1 MIYSNTLHGYWFL
14 GITITLLAINHFI
27 IPVAGTDANLIC
39 LFLILTIG
47 ISHGSLDNLKGNKI
61 LKLYKIKNKIIFY
74 LVYIALALLLT
85 ILWLI
90 APSLT
95 LVIFLLVAAYHFGK
109 EDCQLISFDEALYKD
124 LDELFAK
131 RLIKDYKTNKKLE
144 AIFYLIK
151 GSIVIIAP
159 LSFHFDDTINILK
172 IIFVNNSDF
181 LNTLI
186 YFDEKGIFKITLLIV
201 ALISLNFFIE
211 TVCVIA
217 LNIFL
222 SPLVAFTIYF
232 CFLHSIRHSVSL
244 IKEVQVDIFKKKY
257 KREYKKHIV
266 EIDIDGMKI
275 FLKKALPLTLIT
287 AILFIFSVYILT
299 NYYVLD
305 EAILQVI
312 FIGLASLT
320 FPHILLE
327 YLIEK
332 NEK

>member
-1 MIYSNTLHGYWFL
+1 MTYSNILHGYWFL
-14 GITITLLAINHFI
+14 GITFALLVINHF
-27 IPVAGTDANLIC
+27 IPVAGTYTNLIC

-61 LKLYKIKNKIIFY
+61 LKFYKIKSKVIFY
-74 LVYIALALLLT
+74 LAYIVIALLLT
-85 ILWLI
+85 ILWLL
-90 APSLT
+90 APSFT
-95 LVIFLLVAAYHFGK
+95 LVIFLIIAAYHFGK
-109 EDCQLISFDEALYKD
+109 EDCQLISFDEVVNKE

-131 RLIKDYKTNKKLE
+131 RLFKDYKPNKKLE

-159 LSFHFDDTINILK
+159 LSLHFEDTVNIFK
-172 IIFVNNSDF
+172 ILFVDNSDF

-186 YFDEKGIFKITLLIV
+186 YFDEKGIFKITLMIV
-201 ALISLNFFIE
+201 TFISLNFFIE
-211 TVCVIA
+211 TVCIIA

-244 IKEVQVDIFKKKY
+244 IREIQVDIFNKNY
-257 KREYKKHIV
+257 KREWKKHHV
-266 EIDIDGMKI
+266 EIHMDGIKI
-275 FLKKALPLTLIT
+275 FLKKALPLTLVT

-305 EAILQVI
+305 DAILQVI

-327 YLIEK
+327 YLLEK